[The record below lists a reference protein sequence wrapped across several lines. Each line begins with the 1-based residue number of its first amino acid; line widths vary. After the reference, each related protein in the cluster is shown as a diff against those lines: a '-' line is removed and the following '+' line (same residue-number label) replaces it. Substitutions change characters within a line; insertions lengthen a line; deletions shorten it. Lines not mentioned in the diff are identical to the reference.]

1 VSRVKAEDAPVR
13 TRSPLLPIFLI
24 VMVDVLGL
32 TIILPLLPFYAE
44 RLGASPTVVGLLVST
59 YAACQLIAGP
69 VLGQMSDRV
78 GRRPLLLVSQLGT
91 FIGFLMLAWAG
102 YRALLWMVFLSRVID
117 GLTAGNLSLAQ
128 AYISDVTRPEER
140 AKSFGVIGVAFG
152 VGFLIGP
159 AISGFLSTFGYEYP
173 VFAAA
178 ALSATSILATYFLL
192 PSAPVVPDADK
203 PDGPPPP
210 AGRRLRVLD
219 WGNYATYF
227 KRPVLAEL
235 LWQFFTF
242 TFTFAIFMSGFA
254 LFAERRYTW
263 NGHPFGPKEVGYIF
277 AYVGF
282 LGIILQGGLIGR
294 LVKRF
299 GEEALVS
306 AGFVTATA
314 GFAFIGFT
322 YHLTGL
328 LVASSISSFGTGVLR
343 PALTSL
349 ITQRAGREE
358 QGVVLGL
365 TQSLMSISQIIA
377 PVIAGFLI
385 DRALLTTWAVVGA
398 AVSAVGILIGVF
410 KARVETAAS

>member
-1 VSRVKAEDAPVR
+1 
-13 TRSPLLPIFLI
+13 
-24 VMVDVLGL
+24 MVDVLGL

-59 YAACQLIAGP
+59 YAACQLVAGP

-78 GRRPLLLVSQLGT
+78 GRRPLLLVSQMGT
-91 FIGFLMLAWAG
+91 FIGFLILAWAG
-102 YRALLWMVFLSRVID
+102 FNGLLWLVFVSRVID

-152 VGFLIGP
+152 IGFLIGP
-159 AISGFLSTFGYEYP
+159 AISGFLSIFGYQYP
-173 VFAAA
+173 IFAAA
-178 ALSATSILATYFLL
+178 ALSFTSILSTYFLL
-192 PSAPVVPDADK
+192 PSAPVIPESEK
-203 PDGPPPP
+203 REGPPPP

-219 WGNYATYF
+219 WGHYATYF
-227 KRPVLAEL
+227 KRPALASL
-235 LWQFFTF
+235 LWQFFSF

-263 NGHPFGPKEVGYIF
+263 NGHPFGVKEVGYVF

-294 LVKRF
+294 LVRKF
-299 GEEALVS
+299 GEEKLVFS
-306 AGFVTATA
+306 GFVTATA
-314 GFAFIGFT
+314 GFALMGFT
-322 YHLTGL
+322 YRLPGL
-328 LVASSISSFGTGVLR
+328 LVASSIASFGTGVLR

-365 TQSLMSISQIIA
+365 TQSLMSVAQIIG

-385 DRALLTTWAVVGA
+385 DRGLLTTWALVGA
-398 AVSAVGILIGVF
+398 AVSAVGIVIGSF
-410 KARVETAAS
+410 KPRVPAGAN

>member
-1 VSRVKAEDAPVR
+1 VKTPGAEPVVESPR
-13 TRSPLLPIFLI
+13 RSPLLPIFLI
-24 VMVDVLGL
+24 VVVDVLGL

-44 RLGASPTVVGLLVST
+44 RMGASPTVVGLLVST
-59 YAACQLIAGP
+59 YAACQLVAGP
-69 VLGQMSDRV
+69 VLGQISDRV
-78 GRRPLLLVSQLGT
+78 GRRPLLLVSQMGT
-91 FIGFLMLAWAG
+91 FAGFLILAWAG
-102 YRALLWMVFLSRVID
+102 SLWVVFLARIID

-152 VGFLIGP
+152 IGFLIGP
-159 AISGFLSTFGYEYP
+159 AISGFLSTYSYQYP
-173 VFAAA
+173 IFAAA

-192 PSAPVVPDADK
+192 PSAPVVPESEK
-203 PDGPPPP
+203 REGPPPP

-219 WGNYATYF
+219 WGNYAAYF
-227 KRPVLAEL
+227 RRPVLAEL
-235 LWQFFTF
+235 LWQFLAF

-263 NGHPFGPKEVGYIF
+263 HGHPFGPKEVGYIY

-294 LVKRF
+294 LVRRF
-299 GEEALVS
+299 GEEKLVA
-306 AGFVTATA
+306 AGFISATA
-314 GFAFIGFT
+314 GFGLMGFT
-322 YHLTGL
+322 YHLPSL
-328 LVASSISSFGTGVLR
+328 LVASTLASLGTGMLR

-365 TQSLMSISQIIA
+365 TQSLMSVAQIIG

-385 DRALLTTWAVVGA
+385 DHLLLTTWALVGASISALGVLLERFKPGARA
-398 AVSAVGILIGVF
+398 AVS
-410 KARVETAAS
+410 

>member
-1 VSRVKAEDAPVR
+1 
-13 TRSPLLPIFLI
+13 
-24 VMVDVLGL
+24 MVDVLGL

-59 YAACQLIAGP
+59 YAACQLVAGP

-78 GRRPLLLVSQLGT
+78 GRRPLLLVSQMGT
-91 FIGFLMLAWAG
+91 FIGFLILAWAG
-102 YRALLWMVFLSRVID
+102 FNGLLWLVFVSRVID

-159 AISGFLSTFGYEYP
+159 AISGFLSIFGYEYP

-178 ALSATSILATYFLL
+178 ALSFTSILSTYFLL
-192 PSAPVVPDADK
+192 PSAPVIPESEK
-203 PDGPPPP
+203 REGPAPP

-219 WGNYATYF
+219 WGHYATYF
-227 KRPVLAEL
+227 KRPALASL
-235 LWQFFTF
+235 LWQFFSF

-263 NGHPFGPKEVGYIF
+263 NGHPFGVKEVGYVF

-294 LVKRF
+294 LVRKF
-299 GEEALVS
+299 GEEKLVFS
-306 AGFVTATA
+306 GFVTATV
-314 GFAFIGFT
+314 GFALMGFT
-322 YHLTGL
+322 YRLPGL
-328 LVASSISSFGTGVLR
+328 LVASSIASFGTGVLR

-349 ITQRAGREE
+349 ITQRAARDE

-365 TQSLMSISQIIA
+365 TQSLMSVAQIIG

-385 DRALLTTWAVVGA
+385 DHRLLTTWAVAGA
-398 AVSAVGILIGVF
+398 AVSAVGIAIGSF
-410 KARVETAAS
+410 KPRVPAGAN